1 MAHFPSEGIMRRKF
15 LIFSLL
21 LFLFTG
27 LPISGS
33 LEAFALGTP
42 EVGSVFPDLTLP
54 LPQRFEEREYL
65 DVEDGPFRLSQIKSD
80 IVIIEVFS
88 MYCPFCQK
96 EAPNVN
102 ALYKAIADKPALRS
116 RIKLI
121 GIGAGNSPF
130 EVNAF
135 RNLYRIEFALLP
147 DGNLALHKT
156 LGEVRTPYFFVLL
169 KRPDGLREVIY
180 SQVGSFGDPQAFLDM
195 ISSRTS
201 SVKGKK
207 K

>member
-1 MAHFPSEGIMRRKF
+1 MRRKF
-15 LIFSLL
+15 LLLSMLLL
-21 LFLFTG
+21 LFSA
-27 LPISGS
+27 LPNLG
-33 LEAFALGTP
+33 EAVAQITP

-54 LPQRFEEREYL
+54 LPQKFEEREYL
-65 DVEDGPFRLSQIKSD
+65 NVADGPFKLSQINSD
-80 IVIIEVFS
+80 VLIIEVFS
-88 MYCPFCQK
+88 MYCPYCQK

-102 ALYKAIADKPALRS
+102 ELYKAIADKPDLRS

-147 DGNLALHKT
+147 DGNLSLHKT

-169 KRPDGLREVIY
+169 NKPDGRREVIY
-180 SQVGSFGDPQAFLDM
+180 SKVGSFGDPQAFLDM
-195 ISSRTS
+195 ISAKTS
-201 SVKGKK
+201 PGKSKK